1 MCIYYTY
8 IFLKVKYS
16 PNKRFLYTLKT
27 LIYVKYNQ
35 NIKKIKMIWYN
46 IIRKDLMRMK
56 YNIRGD
62 KLEITDAINN
72 YVESKLDRL
81 NKYFKEDDILA
92 NVLLRVRGNSQIIE
106 VTIPTDKFILRSEE
120 EDKDLYAA
128 IDLVTDKLERQIRKN
143 KTRLNKQNT
152 ENKYKEFNFDYEVES
167 DETEEDEV
175 IVKRKNI
182 EMKPMDEEEAILQM
196 NLLGHEF
203 FVYKDMHTDKVCVL
217 YKRKDGN
224 YGIIETNE

>member
-1 MCIYYTY
+1 
-8 IFLKVKYS
+8 
-16 PNKRFLYTLKT
+16 
-27 LIYVKYNQ
+27 
-35 NIKKIKMIWYN
+35 
-46 IIRKDLMRMK
+46 MK

-62 KLEITDAINN
+62 KLEVTDAINN

-143 KTRLNKQNT
+143 KTRLNKQST
-152 ENKYKEFNFDYEVES
+152 DNKDRDFNFDYE
-167 DETEEDEV
+167 TTLEEDEEV
-175 IVKRKNI
+175 EEIIVKRKNI

-203 FVYKDMHTDKVCVL
+203 FVYKDINTNKICVL

-224 YGIIETNE
+224 YGLIETN

>member
-1 MCIYYTY
+1 
-8 IFLKVKYS
+8 
-16 PNKRFLYTLKT
+16 
-27 LIYVKYNQ
+27 
-35 NIKKIKMIWYN
+35 
-46 IIRKDLMRMK
+46 MK

-62 KLEITDAINN
+62 KLEVTEAIGS
-72 YVESKLDRL
+72 YVETKLDRL
-81 NKYFKEDDILA
+81 NKYFKDDNILA
-92 NVLLRVRGNSQIIE
+92 NVLLKVRGNSQIIE

-152 ENKYKEFNFDYEVES
+152 DNKYKEFNFDYELDES
-167 DETEEDEV
+167 EDSSEDEL
-175 IVKRKNI
+175 IVKRKKL
-182 EMKPMDEEEAILQM
+182 EMKPMDEEEAILEM

-203 FVYKDMHTDKVCVL
+203 FVYKDMHTNNINVL

-224 YGIIETNE
+224 YGLIETE

>member
-1 MCIYYTY
+1 
-8 IFLKVKYS
+8 
-16 PNKRFLYTLKT
+16 
-27 LIYVKYNQ
+27 
-35 NIKKIKMIWYN
+35 
-46 IIRKDLMRMK
+46 MK

-62 KLEITDAINN
+62 KLEVTDAINN

-106 VTIPTDKFILRSEE
+106 VTIPTDKFILRGEE

-143 KTRLNKQNT
+143 KTRLNKQNLD
-152 ENKYKEFNFDYEVES
+152 NKYKEFNFDYEI
-167 DETEEDEV
+167 TNEEDDNEV

-203 FVYKDMHTDKVCVL
+203 FVYKDMHTNNVCVL

-224 YGIIETNE
+224 YGLIETK

>member
-1 MCIYYTY
+1 
-8 IFLKVKYS
+8 
-16 PNKRFLYTLKT
+16 
-27 LIYVKYNQ
+27 
-35 NIKKIKMIWYN
+35 
-46 IIRKDLMRMK
+46 MK

-62 KLEITDAINN
+62 KLVVTDAINN
-72 YVESKLDRL
+72 YAKSKLDRL

-120 EDKDLYAA
+120 EDTDLYAA

-143 KTRLNKQNT
+143 KTRLKKQNID
-152 ENKYKEFNFDYEVES
+152 NKYKDFNFDYELLNEEES
-167 DETEEDEV
+167 SEEEK

-182 EMKPMDEEEAILQM
+182 EMKPMDEEEAILEM

-203 FVYKDMHTDKVCVL
+203 FVYKDMHTNNICII

-224 YGIIETNE
+224 YGLIETK

>member
-1 MCIYYTY
+1 
-8 IFLKVKYS
+8 
-16 PNKRFLYTLKT
+16 
-27 LIYVKYNQ
+27 
-35 NIKKIKMIWYN
+35 
-46 IIRKDLMRMK
+46 MK

-62 KLEITDAINN
+62 KLEVTDAINN

-81 NKYFKEDDILA
+81 NKYFKEDNILA

-143 KTRLNKQNT
+143 KTRLSKQTSDNKF
-152 ENKYKEFNFDYEVES
+152 KEFNFDYETDEHEES
-167 DETEEDEV
+167 SEEET
-175 IVKRKNI
+175 IVKRKKL
-182 EMKPMDEEEAILQM
+182 EMKPMDEEEAILEM

-203 FVYKDMHTDKVCVL
+203 FVYKDMHTNQINVL
-217 YKRKDGN
+217 YRRKDGN
-224 YGIIETNE
+224 YGLIETK

>member
-1 MCIYYTY
+1 
-8 IFLKVKYS
+8 
-16 PNKRFLYTLKT
+16 
-27 LIYVKYNQ
+27 
-35 NIKKIKMIWYN
+35 
-46 IIRKDLMRMK
+46 MK

-62 KLEITDAINN
+62 KLVVTDAINN
-72 YVESKLDRL
+72 YAKSKLDRL

-106 VTIPTDKFILRSEE
+106 VTIPTDKYILRSEE

-143 KTRLNKQNT
+143 KTRLKKQNID
-152 ENKYKEFNFDYEVES
+152 NKYKDFNFDYELLNEEES
-167 DETEEDEV
+167 SEEEK

-182 EMKPMDEEEAILQM
+182 EMKPMDEEEAILEM

-203 FVYKDMHTDKVCVL
+203 FVYKDMHTNNICII

-224 YGIIETNE
+224 YGLIETK

>member
-1 MCIYYTY
+1 
-8 IFLKVKYS
+8 
-16 PNKRFLYTLKT
+16 
-27 LIYVKYNQ
+27 
-35 NIKKIKMIWYN
+35 
-46 IIRKDLMRMK
+46 MK

-62 KLEITDAINN
+62 KLEVTDAIGN
-72 YVESKLDRL
+72 YVESKLSRL
-81 NKYFKEDDILA
+81 EKYFKEDDILA

-143 KTRLNKQNT
+143 KTRLNKQNFD
-152 ENKYKEFNFDYEVES
+152 NKYKEFNFDYEVEENE
-167 DETEEDEV
+167 ETTENEA
-175 IVKRKNI
+175 IVKRKKL
-182 EMKPMDEEEAILQM
+182 EMKPMDEEEAILEM

-203 FVYKDMHTDKVCVL
+203 FVYKDMHTNNVNVL

-224 YGIIETNE
+224 YGLIETK

>member
-1 MCIYYTY
+1 
-8 IFLKVKYS
+8 
-16 PNKRFLYTLKT
+16 
-27 LIYVKYNQ
+27 
-35 NIKKIKMIWYN
+35 
-46 IIRKDLMRMK
+46 MK

-143 KTRLNKQNT
+143 KTRLNKQST
-152 ENKYKEFNFDYEVES
+152 DNKDRDFNFDYE
-167 DETEEDEV
+167 TTLEEDEEV
-175 IVKRKNI
+175 EEIIVKRKNI

-203 FVYKDMHTDKVCVL
+203 FVYKDINTNKICVL

-224 YGIIETNE
+224 YGLIETN

>member
-1 MCIYYTY
+1 M
-8 IFLKVKYS
+8 
-16 PNKRFLYTLKT
+16 
-27 LIYVKYNQ
+27 
-35 NIKKIKMIWYN
+35 
-46 IIRKDLMRMK
+46 MK

-62 KLEITDAINN
+62 KLVVTDAINN

-92 NVLLRVRGNSQIIE
+92 NVLLKVRGNSQIIE

-143 KTRLNKQNT
+143 KTRLNKQNID
-152 ENKYKEFNFDYEVES
+152 NKYKDFNFDYEIT
-167 DETEEDEV
+167 TEEETNEDEQ

-182 EMKPMDEEEAILQM
+182 EMKPMDEEEAILEM

-203 FVYKDMHTDKVCVL
+203 FVYKDMHTNNICVL
-217 YKRKDGN
+217 YRRKDGN
-224 YGIIETNE
+224 YGLIETN

>member
-1 MCIYYTY
+1 
-8 IFLKVKYS
+8 
-16 PNKRFLYTLKT
+16 
-27 LIYVKYNQ
+27 
-35 NIKKIKMIWYN
+35 
-46 IIRKDLMRMK
+46 MK

-62 KLEITDAINN
+62 KLVVTEAINN

-92 NVLLRVRGNSQIIE
+92 NVLLRVRGNDQIIE

-120 EDKDLYAA
+120 EANDLYAA

-143 KTRLNKQNT
+143 KTRLNKQNVD
-152 ENKYKEFNFDYEVES
+152 NKYKDFNFDYTLTPE
-167 DETEEDEV
+167 EEDLEEEI

-182 EMKPMDEEEAILQM
+182 EMKPMDEEEAILEM

-224 YGIIETNE
+224 YGLIETA

>member
-1 MCIYYTY
+1 
-8 IFLKVKYS
+8 
-16 PNKRFLYTLKT
+16 
-27 LIYVKYNQ
+27 
-35 NIKKIKMIWYN
+35 
-46 IIRKDLMRMK
+46 MK

-62 KLEITDAINN
+62 KLEVTDAINS

-143 KTRLNKQNT
+143 KTRLNKQNID
-152 ENKYKEFNFDYEVES
+152 NKFKEFNFDYEMAS
-167 DETEEDEV
+167 DEETNEDEI
-175 IVKRKNI
+175 IVKRKHI
-182 EMKPMDEEEAILQM
+182 EMKPMDEEEAILEM

-203 FVYKDMHTDKVCVL
+203 FVYKDMHTNQVCVL

-224 YGIIETNE
+224 YGLIETN

>member
-1 MCIYYTY
+1 
-8 IFLKVKYS
+8 
-16 PNKRFLYTLKT
+16 
-27 LIYVKYNQ
+27 
-35 NIKKIKMIWYN
+35 
-46 IIRKDLMRMK
+46 MK

-62 KLEITDAINN
+62 KLEVTDAINN

-81 NKYFKEDDILA
+81 NKYFKEDNILA

-143 KTRLNKQNT
+143 KTRLNRQNLDNT
-152 ENKYKEFNFDYEVES
+152 YKDFNFDYETTTEEV
-167 DETEEDEV
+167 EEDEV

-203 FVYKDMHTDKVCVL
+203 FVYKDMHTNKVCVL

-224 YGIIETNE
+224 YGLIETN